1 MAQRPVVYIL
11 SCDNGQY
18 YVGSTT
24 NLDLRLQEHTSGNG
38 GFYTKA
44 HRPVKL
50 VYTEEY
56 DTIYE
61 ARLRERQLHKWSH
74 AKKEA
79 LVKGDITKL
88 KELSKK

>member
-24 NLDLRLQEHTSGNG
+24 NLDLRL
-38 GFYTKA
+38 
-44 HRPVKL
+44 
-50 VYTEEY
+50 
-56 DTIYE
+56 
-61 ARLRERQLHKWSH
+61 REIQLYKWSH